1 MGGAVTG
8 ATYGTYPSLSLG
20 QADDEGNEGRWIPT
34 ASVDQYGATIAIWFG
49 LATPNMDAVFPNL
62 TNFAVKDLRFM
73 KPA

>member
-8 ATYGTYPSLSLG
+8 ATYGTYPSQSLG

-34 ASVDQYGATIAIWFG
+34 ASVDQYGATIAKWLG
-49 LATPNMDAVFPNL
+49 LATPNMEVFPNL
-62 TNFAVKDLRFM
+62 TNFAVKDWGFM